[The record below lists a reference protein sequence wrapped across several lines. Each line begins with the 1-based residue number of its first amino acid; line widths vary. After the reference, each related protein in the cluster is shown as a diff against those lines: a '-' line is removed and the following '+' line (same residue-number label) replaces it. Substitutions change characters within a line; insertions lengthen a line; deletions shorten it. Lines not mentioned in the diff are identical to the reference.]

1 MLHEN
6 IHEGTPA
13 SEASLYVPGPELD
26 LISDDEVNHIID
38 TLLHGLEM
46 LYWHWA

>member
-1 MLHEN
+1 MSHEN

-13 SEASLYVPGPELD
+13 SEANLYVPGPESD
-26 LISDDEVNHIID
+26 LISDEVNHIID
-38 TLLHGLEM
+38 TLLHGLET